1 MACRVIHLETAN
13 LLDTSSFIN
22 ALRRFISRRGPI
34 RQLRSDR
41 GSNFVGAKRELQQAV
56 QGLDESKI
64 NEFLLERNCDWF
76 KFKMN
81 VPSSSHMGGCWERQI
96 RTVRS
101 VLSALLV
108 EHGRQLDDES
118 LRTLMCEA
126 ESVVN
131 SRPLTVDNLCSPTSP
146 EPLTPNHLLTGKT
159 QVVLPPP
166 TEFQQADLYSRRRW
180 RRVQHL
186 INEFWSRWKKEFVL
200 SLQQRQKWIRPRRN
214 LQVNDIVL
222 IKNEDAPRNQWPIAR
237 VEDSTLDEDGH
248 VRKIKLLI
256 GDPTLDNKGRKTK
269 IATVLER
276 PIHKVVLL
284 VPQERFSQD

>member
-1 MACRVIHLETAN
+1 M
-13 LLDTSSFIN
+13 
-22 ALRRFISRRGPI
+22 
-34 RQLRSDR
+34 
-41 GSNFVGAKRELQQAV
+41 
-56 QGLDESKI
+56 
-64 NEFLLERNCDWF
+64 
-76 KFKMN
+76 
-81 VPSSSHMGGCWERQI
+81 
-96 RTVRS
+96 
-101 VLSALLV
+101 
-108 EHGRQLDDES
+108 
-118 LRTLMCEA
+118 
-126 ESVVN
+126 
-131 SRPLTVDNLCSPTSP
+131 
-146 EPLTPNHLLTGKT
+146 
-159 QVVLPPP
+159 
-166 TEFQQADLYSRRRW
+166 
-180 RRVQHL
+180 

-237 VEDSTLDEDGH
+237 LGDSTLDEDGH